1 MAAPGTGPIV
11 VIGGGAAATF
21 LLHGFAA
28 DGGSTRPVVIVDP
41 AERIGPGVAYS
52 TPDPVHLMNVCRIRL
67 SVDGDGGEDLIGWL
81 GERGVTANADTYLQ
95 RSMYGDYLADVADR
109 SAALVGRRPPAGPGA
124 APRPGRRAAGGA

>member
-1 MAAPGTGPIV
+1 
-11 VIGGGAAATF
+11 
-21 LLHGFAA
+21 
-28 DGGSTRPVVIVDP
+28 VVIVDP

-81 GERGVTANADTYLQ
+81 GERGVTADADTYLQ

-109 SAALVGRRPPAGPGA
+109 SAALVGIDHRRSRVSALDRVDGGGWRVSLDDGSVIDAGDVVLATGF
-124 APRPGRRAAGGA
+124 PGR